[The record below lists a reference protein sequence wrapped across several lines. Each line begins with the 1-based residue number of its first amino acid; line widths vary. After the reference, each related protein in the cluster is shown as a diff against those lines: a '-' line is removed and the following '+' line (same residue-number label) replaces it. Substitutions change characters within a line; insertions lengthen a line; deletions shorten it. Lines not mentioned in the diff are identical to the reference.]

1 MRRSDLPAKTDH
13 QTLKILACTLTK
25 RRPNMSLHL
34 IIGDKLYSSWSLRAA
49 LALDLTG
56 ASYTEELI
64 KLNQPD
70 TRARVLKH
78 SPTGKVPLLKSEHGT
93 IADSLAIAEYLAEQF
108 PDAGLWP
115 KDTAA
120 RAQARSACAQMHSG
134 FFAMRGNM
142 PFDLSHNA
150 PLVPTPP
157 DVQAE
162 IERMLALWAECRAA
176 ATEAGPF
183 LFGGATLA
191 DAFFAPIAVR
201 LRTYQVKL
209 PEVDAAY
216 VETIYQWPAFKA
228 WQKAGLE
235 EVGQ

>member
-1 MRRSDLPAKTDH
+1 
-13 QTLKILACTLTK
+13 
-25 RRPNMSLHL
+25 MSLHL
-34 IIGDKLYSSWSLRAA
+34 IIGDKLHSSWSLRGA

-70 TRARVLKH
+70 TRERLLKH
-78 SPTGKVPLLKSEHGT
+78 SPTGKVPLLKTAHGT

-115 KDTAA
+115 KDVAA
-120 RAQARSACAQMHSG
+120 RAQARSACAQMHAG

-142 PFDLSHNA
+142 PFDLSRDA
-150 PLVPTPP
+150 PLSPTPA
-157 DVQAE
+157 DVQAD

-176 ATEAGPF
+176 STETGPF

-228 WQKAGLE
+228 WRKAGLE
-235 EVGQ
+235 EIER

>member
-1 MRRSDLPAKTDH
+1 
-13 QTLKILACTLTK
+13 
-25 RRPNMSLHL
+25 MSYHL
-34 IIGDKLYSSWSLRAA
+34 IIGDKLYSSWSLRGA
-49 LALDLTG
+49 LALDLAG
-56 ASYTEELI
+56 APYTEELI

-70 TRARVLKH
+70 TRERLLKH
-78 SPTGKVPLLKSEHGT
+78 SPTAKVPLLKTEHGT

-134 FFAMRGNM
+134 FFAMRNHM
-142 PFDLSHNA
+142 PFDLSHDS
-150 PLVPTPP
+150 PLSPMPV
-157 DVQAE
+157 DVQAD
-162 IERMLALWAECRAA
+162 IERMLALWAECRAVA
-176 ATEAGPF
+176 ADTGPF

-201 LRTYQVKL
+201 LRTYRVKL
-209 PEVDAAY
+209 PPADETY
-216 VETIYQWPAFKA
+216 INTIYQWPAFKA